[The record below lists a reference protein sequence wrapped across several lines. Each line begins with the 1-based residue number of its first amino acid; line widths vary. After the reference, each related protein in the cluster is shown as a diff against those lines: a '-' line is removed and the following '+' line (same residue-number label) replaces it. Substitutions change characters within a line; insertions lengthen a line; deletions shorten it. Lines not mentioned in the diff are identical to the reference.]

1 MMDYTVRA
9 RAQKGQAGL
18 AECKEA
24 TLTMDTMPEG
34 QPDAFNPAELLLASV
49 AACMIKNIERVAPML
64 GFEFRGAEVE
74 VRGLRQEKPPLL
86 VRIEYVLRVDTEEP
100 DRRLELLHDNVKK
113 HGTIFNTL
121 AKATELTGSI
131 RRAHSM
137 VRS

>member
-24 TLTMDTMPEG
+24 ALTMDTTPEG

-49 AACMIKNIERVAPML
+49 AACMIKNVERVAPLL
-64 GFEFRGAEVE
+64 GFEFRSAEVE
-74 VRGLRQEKPPLL
+74 VRGYRQEKPPLL

-100 DRRLELLHDNVKK
+100 ERRLELLHANVKK
-113 HGTIFNTL
+113 HGTIVNTL
-121 AKATELTGSI
+121 AQATELTGSI
-131 RRAHSM
+131 RRARSM